1 MVVRKQEVLCYS
13 ISSYFTKWQS
23 STPYIVSVSDW
34 MRSDKGDM
42 FVQGQHTC
50 CPYTSQGL

>member
-50 CPYTSQGL
+50 CPYTS